1 MLDPKALRT
10 RVFESTG
17 LKLSEDDP
25 LFVLVL
31 LNEAI
36 LSEYIENLDV
46 LLTEYEKRFLALAE
60 RIDETAETM
69 RHETATLQA
78 GTAAYQ
84 EAVARKAS
92 VAMLDD
98 LAQEARAGVTASL
111 EGARAQ
117 LAEAAREL
125 AAGTARLKQQPQG
138 QGRQLWVLWVRRLVL
153 FSLIGAIGGGVGGVI
168 VRQSQTL
175 SADDIRYLEA
185 GRDIIDIM
193 PRLDRD
199 TRKKLEEALKNNK

>member
-36 LSEYIENLDV
+36 LAEYIENLDV
-46 LLTEYEKRFLALAE
+46 LFTEYEKRFLALAK

-69 RHETATLQA
+69 RHETANLQA
-78 GTAAYQ
+78 GTADFQ
-84 EAVARKAS
+84 EASARKAS
-92 VAMLDD
+92 AAIVND

-111 EGARAQ
+111 DAARAQ
-117 LAEAAREL
+117 IAEAAREL
-125 AAGTARLKQQPQG
+125 AAGTERLKQRP
-138 QGRQLWVLWVRRLVL
+138 QGRQLWALWARRLAL
-153 FSLIGAIGGGVGGVI
+153 FSLIGAVGGGVGGIV

-175 SADDIRYLEA
+175 SVDEIRYMEA

-193 PRLDRD
+193 PRLDKD
-199 TRKKLEEALKNNK
+199 TRRKLQEALRDNN